1 MNAMSVLRVSDYDLS
16 LYGVLAIVK
25 GASETL
31 VNDRFLALSMVSESS
46 QSFLETL
53 LCASTYAE
61 FFICSEQSLGLYVYL
76 EYSHESRLDADLI
89 PDFIIDLTID
99 LIMDSIHDLT
109 IDLVFD

>member
-1 MNAMSVLRVSDYDLS
+1 MPGASSALIVWFMNAMSVLRVSDYDLS

-61 FFICSEQSLGLYVYL
+61 FFICSEQAYLVDTRSLCLSG
-76 EYSHESRLDADLI
+76 I
-89 PDFIIDLTID
+89 
-99 LIMDSIHDLT
+99 
-109 IDLVFD
+109 